1 MSKANETQV
10 GGDHYRKHGI
20 YQPWDVLQ
28 HWLTPEEYRGWQKG
42 VAIVYLARERDK
54 GGDQDIEKAGH
65 HIHKLVEVMTQRAS
79 PLPEKTVHVTTP
91 GVAASGFSEALA
103 TVAERASG
111 RMTSSFDEAFK
122 SGKMQFD
129 LRIPKHAVP
138 PGHTVADVA
147 LDLARQGSQTVFL
160 VPETPY
166 SPSRA
171 PFINALWEG
180 FCERH
185 KAQLQALGVTAEQ
198 MGRAGAEL
206 TRYVGKPADHIDP
219 VKEKVATERAEIKD
233 FVPSRQLGK
242 TYAAS
247 VQAEITDKDI
257 SVAIGELEFAKK
269 QVQETLPRCS
279 SLLSTFDRIDNTL
292 ALLNRLL
299 AARQDLDVTDKL
311 LGEAPVA
318 ATPLPKRQREIIFVP
333 SQHNLEQAYQDL
345 MAEGR
350 RVSRAGDTSRR
361 NAAYRQISAFE
372 THKTDVIVVRH
383 DTSTTWP
390 HMRIDATGA
399 KITFLGLNW
408 PQVMREQVQRDCL
421 IFLVK

>member
-65 HIHKLVEVMTQRAS
+65 HIHKLVEVLLAQRAS

-233 FVPSRQLGK
+233 FVASRQLGK

-299 AARQDLDVTDKL
+299 AARQDLDVTVKR
-311 LGEAPVA
+311 LGDA
-318 ATPLPKRQREIIFVP
+318 LPAGLKPAREILFFKSHSDQLNALNSFGKDRYEV
-333 SQHNLEQAYQDL
+333 A
-345 MAEGR
+345 
-350 RVSRAGDTSRR
+350 RVGHTTRR
-361 NAAYRQISAFE
+361 NGAYREIESF
-372 THKTDVIVVRH
+372 HRGLKDKILVWH
-383 DTSTTWP
+383 DTATGPWP
-390 HMRIDATGA
+390 HMRISKQAA
-399 KITFLGLNW
+399 KVYFDGDWGHDEKQAVIDD
-408 PQVMREQVQRDCL
+408 VL
-421 IFLVK
+421 I